1 MSDFLKK
8 HAPTNP
14 LAIDQD
20 GSVSGLLEKMRSI
33 SFQGRNLGNAYDV
46 WKSMLEDK
54 TTIMMGMAGAMSAG
68 GMRRLVTYMIQHRM
82 IDVLCSTGANFFHD
96 IYESIGHF
104 HYIGSPHADDTHLVD
119 EMVDRVYDTYA
130 DEREFRLLDDYIG
143 DFTGRLD
150 QSRGYTTREF
160 LYLLGQEV
168 SKIAKEDGIVTSAY
182 KHNVPLYCPAV
193 ADSSIGIGV
202 AESRYRGKNKF
213 LFDVAQD
220 VVETARI
227 AAESPVTGVIYFG
240 GGTPKNFIQ
249 QTQVTALIMSEAVPG
264 HKYAIQVCVDMP
276 QWGGLSG
283 CTFEEAQSWGK
294 IAKDA
299 RMVMVHCDATIGM
312 PMLVTGLAHQCKET
326 LQKRRRPSFKMD
338 QDLKM
343 SFAN

>member
-1 MSDFLKK
+1 MSKYLRK
-8 HAPTNP
+8 HAPTRP
-14 LAIDQD
+14 LNIDRD
-20 GSVSGLLEKMRSI
+20 ATVAGLLEKMQFV
-33 SFQGRNLGNAYDV
+33 SFQGRNLGTAFQI
-46 WKSMLEDK
+46 WKNMLRDK
-54 TTIMMGMAGAMSAG
+54 TTILMGMAGAMSAG
-68 GMRRLVTYMIQHRM
+68 GMRRLVTYMIQNRM

-96 IYESIGHF
+96 IYESIGHY
-104 HYIGSPHADDTHLVD
+104 HYLGTPGADDTQLVD

-130 DEREFRLLDDYIG
+130 DERAFRKLDNYIG
-143 DFTGRLD
+143 HFAGQLD
-150 QSRGYTTREF
+150 QSRGYSTREF
-160 LYLLGQEV
+160 LYLLGKEV

-182 KHNVPLYCPAV
+182 KHKVPLYCPAV

-202 AESRYRGKNKF
+202 AENRYRGRNRF
-213 LFDVAQD
+213 LFDVVQD

-227 AAESPVTGVIYFG
+227 AAESPSTGVLYFG

-249 QTQVTALIMSEAVPG
+249 QTEVTALIMNENVPG

-299 RMVMVHCDATIGM
+299 KMVTVHCDATIGM
-312 PMLVTGLAHQCKET
+312 PMLVTGIAHECKSI
-326 LQKRRRPSFKMD
+326 LKKRKRPAFKIG

-343 SFAN
+343 KF

>member
-1 MSDFLKK
+1 MSDFLHK
-8 HAPTNP
+8 HAPTQP
-14 LAIDQD
+14 LAIDED
-20 GSVSGLLEKMRSI
+20 GTVSGLLNKMQFI
-33 SFQGRNLGNAYDV
+33 SFQGRNLGTAFQV
-46 WKSMLEDK
+46 WKNMLQDK
-54 TTIMMGMAGAMSAG
+54 VTIMMGMAGAMSAG
-68 GMRRLVTYMIQHRM
+68 GMRRLVTYMIQNRM

-96 IYESIGHF
+96 IYESIGHY
-104 HYIGSPHADDTHLVD
+104 HYIGTAGADDTKLVD

-130 DEREFRLLDDYIG
+130 DEREFRKLDDYIG
-143 DFTGRLD
+143 NFASQLD

-160 LYLLGQEV
+160 LYLLGKEI
-168 SKIAKEDGIVTSAY
+168 SKIAKEDGIVTAAY
-182 KHNVPLYCPAV
+182 KHKVPLYCPAI

-202 AESRYRGKNKF
+202 AESRFRGNNRF

-227 AAESPVTGVIYFG
+227 AAESKSTGVVYFG

-249 QTQVTALIMSEAVPG
+249 QTEVTALIMNENVSG

-299 RMVMVHCDATIGM
+299 KMVTVHCDSTIGM
-312 PMLVTGLAHQCKET
+312 PMVVTGLAHECKEI
-326 LQKRRRPSFKMD
+326 LRKRHYPEFEMGQELIMKID
-338 QDLKM
+338 
-343 SFAN
+343 

>member
-1 MSDFLKK
+1 MSDFLHK
-8 HAPTNP
+8 HAPTQP
-14 LAIDQD
+14 LAVDSD
-20 GSVSGLLEKMRSI
+20 GTVAGLLNKMQFI
-33 SFQGRNLGNAYDV
+33 SFQGRNLGTAFQV
-46 WKSMLEDK
+46 WKNMLQDNA
-54 TTIMMGMAGAMSAG
+54 TIMMGMAGAMSAG
-68 GMRRLVTYMIQHRM
+68 GMRRLVTYMIQNRM

-96 IYESIGHF
+96 IYESIGHY
-104 HYIGSPHADDTHLVD
+104 HYIGTAGADDTKLVD

-130 DEREFRLLDDYIG
+130 DEREFRKLDDYIG
-143 DFTGRLD
+143 VFASQLD

-160 LYLLGQEV
+160 LYLLGKEV

-182 KHNVPLYCPAV
+182 KHNVPLYCPAI

-202 AESRYRGKNKF
+202 AESRFRGNNKF

-227 AAESPVTGVIYFG
+227 AAESKSTGVIYFG

-249 QTQVTALIMSEAVPG
+249 QTEVTALIMNENVPG

-299 RMVMVHCDATIGM
+299 KMVTVHCDSTIGM
-312 PMLVTGLAHQCKET
+312 PMLVTGLAHECKET
-326 LQKRRRPSFKMD
+326 ILKRLHPTFVMG
-338 QDLKM
+338 QDLSMK
-343 SFAN
+343 SI

>member
-1 MSDFLKK
+1 MSKFLHK
-8 HAPTNP
+8 HAPTKP
-14 LAIDQD
+14 LAVDRD
-20 GSVSGLLEKMRSI
+20 ATVAGLLEKMQFI
-33 SFQGRNLGNAYDV
+33 SFQGRNLGTAFQI
-46 WKSMLEDK
+46 WKKMLRDK
-54 TTIMMGMAGAMSAG
+54 VTIMMGMAGAMSAG
-68 GMRRLVTYMIQHRM
+68 GMRRLVTYLIQNRM

-96 IYESIGHF
+96 IYESIGHY
-104 HYIGSPHADDTHLVD
+104 HYIGTPGADDKKLVD
-119 EMVDRVYDTYA
+119 EMIDRVYDTYA
-130 DEREFRLLDDYIG
+130 DERAFRRLDNYIG
-143 DFTGRLD
+143 AFAARLD

-160 LYLLGQEV
+160 LYLLGREV
-168 SKIAKEDGIVTSAY
+168 SAIAQEDGIVTSAY

-202 AESRYRGKNKF
+202 AESRFRGENSF

-227 AAESPVTGVIYFG
+227 AAESPATGVIYFG

-249 QTQVTALIMSEAVPG
+249 QTEVTALIMNENVPG

-299 RMVMVHCDATIGM
+299 SMVTVHCDATIGM
-312 PMLVTGLAHQCKET
+312 PMLVTGVAHDCRALLK
-326 LQKRRRPSFKMD
+326 KRKRPTFQMRR
-338 QDLKM
+338 DLKM
-343 SFAN
+343 SFR